1 MTLQL
6 SRASKSFGADVL
18 FENLSFEIKPNDKI
32 AIIGRNGCGK
42 TTLLKIL
49 AQELESDKGDLFKPK
64 DMTVGYLAQASF
76 NNEEMVVEDYF
87 LKLFQPLFVLEKKI
101 AELAEILK
109 HTSTDENLQLFSTL
123 SEEYERLGG
132 YIYKQEMMTMF
143 TQFGFIEEDLKRKIG
158 EFSGGQKT
166 RLAFVYLLLSKPDI
180 LLLDEPTNHLDMSTI
195 EWLETYLN
203 HYEKALVFVSH
214 DRMFIDHVAKTIV
227 EMEYGEL
234 TTYHGNYASYQAQK
248 ALNQEKQLSAFKR
261 QQKDIERLEAL
272 IEKFRYKKNKA
283 KFAQSKIKYLDKLEK
298 IDAPKEDKRNFK
310 ARFFSKNRGGKQVLL
325 VKDLEI
331 GYHERLAKIN
341 LELIHGNHC
350 AVVGPN
356 GHGKSTF
363 LKTLLGKIPALGGEY
378 LFGHQIDIGYFDQE
392 QIEYKSNQTILEDLW
407 DAYPDMT
414 QTEIRTV
421 LGSFLFTSDEV
432 FKEVNVLSGGEKVR
446 LALAKL
452 MLKGSNLLILDEPT
466 NHLDIPGK
474 EALEKSLSDYE
485 GTILFVSH
493 DRYFVNKMAKGILS
507 IENGQ
512 ADYYQVGDPIVDKVE
527 VVQKN
532 EKEVKSNSKS
542 NQSASRINKQIQKLE
557 ESIALKEEEL
567 AIAREK
573 RFDPHYYHDYQN
585 MKDLDESIDEIHNEI
600 NRLMKEWES
609 LHELL
614 NKSSQGESDTL

>member
-6 SRASKSFGADVL
+6 SRASKSFGADTI

-49 AQELESDKGDLFKPK
+49 AEELDLSKGDLYKPRGLS
-64 DMTVGYLAQASF
+64 VGYLSQASF
-76 NNEEMVVEDYF
+76 KDEELVVEDYF
-87 LKLFQPLFVLEKKI
+87 LKLFQTLFVLEEKI
-101 AELAEILK
+101 AHLAEELK
-109 HTSTDENLQLFSTL
+109 YNSSEANLELFSSL
-123 SEEYERLGG
+123 SDEYEHLGG
-132 YIYKQEMMTMF
+132 YTYKQEMMTIF
-143 TQFGFIEEDLKRKIG
+143 TQFGFVETDLKRKIG

-203 HYEKALVFVSH
+203 HYDRALVFVSH

-234 TTYHGNYASYQAQK
+234 TSYHGNYASYQTQK

-261 QQKDIERLEAL
+261 QQKDIERLEML

-283 KFAQSKIKYLDKLEK
+283 KFAQSKIKYLDKLDK
-298 IDAPKEDKRNFK
+298 IEAPKEDKRNFK
-310 ARFFSKNRGGKQVLL
+310 ARFFAKNRGGKQVLL

-331 GYHERLAKIN
+331 GYHQKLAKIN

-350 AVVGPN
+350 AIVGPN

-363 LKTLLGKIPALGGEY
+363 LKTIIGKIPALSGEF
-378 LFGHQIDIGYFDQE
+378 LLGHQIDIAYFDQE
-392 QIEYKSNQTILEDLW
+392 QIDYKSNQTILEDLW

-421 LGSFLFTSDEV
+421 LGSFLFTADEV

-474 EALEKSLSDYE
+474 EALENSLSEYE

-512 ADYYQVGDPIVDKVE
+512 AEYYQVGDPIVEKTELSPKV
-527 VVQKN
+527 
-532 EKEVKSNSKS
+532 EKEVKT
-542 NQSASRINKQIQKLE
+542 NQRSTQSVSRINKQIQKIE

-573 RFDPHYYHDYQN
+573 RFDPFYYHNHLHMQE
-585 MKDLDESIDEIHNEI
+585 LDESIDVIHNQI
-600 NRLMKEWES
+600 NMLMKEWES
-609 LHELL
+609 FHEQL
-614 NKSSQGESDTL
+614 NISSQGETDTL

>member
-6 SRASKSFGADVL
+6 SRASKSYGADEI
-18 FENLSFEIKPNDKI
+18 FENLNFEIKPNEKI

-49 AQELESDKGDLFKPK
+49 AEEMELNKGEIFKPR
-64 DMTVGYLAQASF
+64 DLTVGYLAQASF
-76 NNEEMVVEDYF
+76 KDESLIVENYF
-87 LKLFQPLFVLEKKI
+87 LDLYKNLFILEEKI
-101 AELAEILK
+101 ENLAEELK
-109 HTSTDENLQLFSTL
+109 HHSNDSNLELFSNL

-132 YIYKQEMMTMF
+132 YTYKQEMMTIF
-143 TQFGFIEEDLKRKIG
+143 TQFGFEDSDLKRKIG

-214 DRMFIDHVAKTIV
+214 DRMFIDHVAKIIV
-227 EMEYGEL
+227 EMEFGEL
-234 TTYHGNYASYQAQK
+234 TTYPGNYASYQNQK

-261 QQKDIERLEAL
+261 QQKDIERLESL

-298 IDAPKEDKRNFK
+298 IEAPKEDKRNFK
-310 ARFFSKNRGGKQVLL
+310 ARFFAKNRGGKQVLT

-331 GYHERLAKIN
+331 GYHERLALIN
-341 LELIHGNHC
+341 LELLHGQHC

-363 LKTLLGKIPALGGEY
+363 LKTILGKVPLLSGEY
-378 LFGHQIDIGYFDQE
+378 LFGHQIEIGYFDQE
-392 QIEYKSNQTILEDLW
+392 QIEYKSNQTIIEDLW

-474 EALEKSLSDYE
+474 EALEKSLSEYE

-493 DRYFVNKMAKGILS
+493 DRYFINKMAKGILS
-507 IENGQ
+507 IENGN
-512 ADYYQVGDPIVDKVE
+512 ADYYKVGDPVVEKVE
-527 VVQKN
+527 VVQKTD
-532 EKEVKSNSKS
+532 KELKAQSKPT
-542 NQSASRINKQIQKLE
+542 QSISRINKQIQKLE
-557 ESIALKEEEL
+557 EMIALKEEEL

-573 RFDPHYYHDYQN
+573 RFDPFYYHDHNNMRELDGSIDDLHNQIN
-585 MKDLDESIDEIHNEI
+585 ALMKD
-600 NRLMKEWES
+600 WES
-609 LHELL
+609 LHEQL
-614 NKSSQGESDTL
+614 NKSSQVESDTL

>member
-6 SRASKSFGADVL
+6 SRASKSYGADEI
-18 FENLSFEIKPNDKI
+18 FENLTFEIKPNDKI

-49 AQELESDKGDLFKPK
+49 AEEMDLNKGDIFKPK
-64 DMTVGYLAQASF
+64 DLSVGYLAQASF
-76 NNEEMVVEDYF
+76 KDESLVVEEYF
-87 LKLFQPLFVLEKKI
+87 LSLFQILFSLEEKI
-101 AELAEILK
+101 SEVAEKLK
-109 HTSTDENLQLFSTL
+109 HQSSEENLELFANI

-132 YIYKQEMMTMF
+132 YTYKQEMMTIF
-143 TQFGFIEEDLKRKIG
+143 TQFGFSESDLKRRIG

-214 DRMFIDHVAKTIV
+214 DRMFIDQVAKTIV
-227 EMEYGEL
+227 EMEFGEL
-234 TTYHGNYASYQAQK
+234 TSYHGNYESYQIQK
-248 ALNQEKQLSAFKR
+248 TLNQEKQLTAFKR
-261 QQKDIERLEAL
+261 QQKDIERLEIL

-298 IDAPKEDKRNFK
+298 IEAPKENKRNFK
-310 ARFFSKNRGGKQVLL
+310 ARFYAKNRGGKQVLS

-331 GYHERLAKIN
+331 GYHERLALIN
-341 LELIHGNHC
+341 LELIHGQHC
-350 AVVGPN
+350 AVIGPN

-363 LKTLLGKIPALGGEY
+363 LKTILNRVPLLSGEF

-392 QIEYKSNQTILEDLW
+392 QIEYKSNQTIIEDLW

-414 QTEIRTV
+414 HTEIRTV

-452 MLKGSNLLILDEPT
+452 MLKGANLLILDEPT

-474 EALEKSLSDYE
+474 EALEKSLSEYE

-493 DRYFVNKMAKGILS
+493 DRYFINKMAKGILS

-512 ADYYQVGDPIVDKVE
+512 ADYYLVGAPIIEKVE
-527 VVQKN
+527 SIQKSDKEQKN
-532 EKEVKSNSKS
+532 QVRSV
-542 NQSASRINKQIQKLE
+542 QSTSRINKQIQKIE
-557 ESIALKEEEL
+557 ESIGLKEEEL
-567 AIAREK
+567 SIAREK
-573 RFDPHYYHDYQN
+573 RFDPFYYHNHLNMQELDDSIDDLHNQIN
-585 MKDLDESIDEIHNEI
+585 ALMKD
-600 NRLMKEWES
+600 WES
-609 LHELL
+609 LHDQL
-614 NKSSQGESDTL
+614 NKSSQGDADTL

>member
-6 SRASKSFGADVL
+6 SRATKSFGADTI

-49 AQELESDKGDLFKPK
+49 AEELDLNKGDIFKPK
-64 DMTVGYLAQASF
+64 DLTVGYLAQASF
-76 NNEEMVVEDYF
+76 KDEDLIVNDY
-87 LKLFQPLFVLEKKI
+87 LLSLFKPLFILEERI
-101 AELAEILK
+101 EECANELK
-109 HTSTDENLQLFSTL
+109 HSSSDELLGLFASL
-123 SEEYERLGG
+123 SENYERLGG
-132 YIYKQEMMTMF
+132 YTYKQEMMTIF
-143 TQFGFIEEDLKRKIG
+143 TQFGFIESDLKRRIG

-214 DRMFIDHVAKTIV
+214 DRMFIDHVAKTII
-227 EMEYGEL
+227 EMEFGEL
-234 TTYHGNYASYQAQK
+234 TTYYGNYASYQAQK
-248 ALNQEKQLSAFKR
+248 ALNQEKQFSAFKR

-298 IDAPKEDKRNFK
+298 IEAPKEDKRNFK
-310 ARFFSKNRGGKQVLL
+310 ARFFAKNRGGKQVLL

-331 GYHERLAKIN
+331 GYHDSLAKIN
-341 LELIHGNHC
+341 LELIHGHHC

-356 GHGKSTF
+356 GHGKSTL
-363 LKTLLGKIPALGGEY
+363 LKTILGKVPSLSGEY
-378 LFGHQIDIGYFDQE
+378 LLGHQIDIGYFDQE
-392 QIEYKSNQTILEDLW
+392 QIEYKSNQTIIEDLW

-414 QTEIRTV
+414 HTEIRTV

-466 NHLDIPGK
+466 NHLDILGK
-474 EALEKSLSDYE
+474 EALEKSLSEYE

-507 IENGQ
+507 IESGR
-512 ADYYQVGDPIVDKVE
+512 ADYYQVGDPIVEKIDVN
-527 VVQKN
+527 QKL
-532 EKEVKSNSKS
+532 EKDTKLSQRSS
-542 NQSASRINKQIQKLE
+542 QSSSRINKQIQKIE
-557 ESIALKEEEL
+557 EMIALKEEEL

-573 RFDPHYYHDYQN
+573 RFDPFYYHNHLN
-585 MKDLDESIDEIHNEI
+585 MQELDESIDAIHNQI
-600 NRLMKEWES
+600 SALMKEWES
-609 LHELL
+609 LHEQL
-614 NKSSQGESDTL
+614 NKSSQVESDTL

>member
-6 SRASKSFGADVL
+6 SRASKSFGADTI
-18 FENLSFEIKPNDKI
+18 FENLSFEIKPNDRI

-49 AQELESDKGDLFKPK
+49 ANELDLNNGDIFKPK
-64 DMTVGYLAQASF
+64 DLSVGYLAQASF
-76 NNEEMVVEDYF
+76 KDEELIVENYF
-87 LKLFQPLFVLEKKI
+87 LTLFQPLFELEEKI
-101 AELAEILK
+101 AECAESLK
-109 HTSTDENLQLFSTL
+109 QNSSEELLSQFASL
-123 SEEYERLGG
+123 SENYERLGG
-132 YIYKQEMMTMF
+132 YTYKQEMMTIF
-143 TQFGFIEEDLKRKIG
+143 TQFGFIESDLQRRIG

-166 RLAFVYLLLSKPDI
+166 RLAFVYLLLSKPDV

-227 EMEYGEL
+227 EMEFGEL
-234 TTYHGNYASYQAQK
+234 TAYYGNYASYQAQK
-248 ALNQEKQLSAFKR
+248 ALNQEKQLSAFK
-261 QQKDIERLEAL
+261 
-272 IEKFRYKKNKA
+272 
-283 KFAQSKIKYLDKLEK
+283 AQSKIKYLDKLEK
-298 IDAPKEDKRNFK
+298 IEAPKEDKRNFK
-310 ARFFSKNRGGKQVLL
+310 ARFFAKNRGGKQVLL

-331 GYHERLAKIN
+331 GYHECLAKIN

-363 LKTLLGKIPALGGEY
+363 LKTILGKIPALSGEY
-378 LFGHQIDIGYFDQE
+378 LLGHQIDIGYFDQE
-392 QIEYKSNQTILEDLW
+392 QIDYKSNQTIIEDLW

-414 QTEIRTV
+414 HTEIRTV

-452 MLKGSNLLILDEPT
+452 MLKGSNLLVLDEPT

-507 IENGQ
+507 IEDGH
-512 ADYYQVGDPIVDKVE
+512 AEYYQVGDPIVE
-527 VVQKN
+527 KN
-532 EKEVKSNSKS
+532 EISQKIDKEIKSNQKS
-542 NQSASRINKQIQKLE
+542 NQSISRLNKQIQKIE

-573 RFDPHYYHDYQN
+573 RFDPHYYHNHLN
-585 MKDLDESIDEIHNEI
+585 MQELDESIDDIHNQI
-600 NRLMKEWES
+600 NALMKDWES
-609 LHELL
+609 LHEQL
-614 NKSSQGESDTL
+614 KKWWTYFRH

>member
-6 SRASKSFGADVL
+6 SRASKSFGADTI

-49 AQELESDKGDLFKPK
+49 AEELDLSKGDLYKPRGLS
-64 DMTVGYLAQASF
+64 VGYLSQASF
-76 NNEEMVVEDYF
+76 KDEELVVEDYF
-87 LKLFQPLFVLEKKI
+87 LKLSQTLFVLEEKI
-101 AELAEILK
+101 AHLAEELK
-109 HTSTDENLQLFSTL
+109 YNSSEANLELFSSL
-123 SEEYERLGG
+123 SDEYEHLGG
-132 YIYKQEMMTMF
+132 YTYKQEMMTIF
-143 TQFGFIEEDLKRKIG
+143 TQFGFVETDLKRKIG

-203 HYEKALVFVSH
+203 HYDRALVFVSH
-214 DRMFIDHVAKTIV
+214 DRMFIDHVAKTII

-234 TTYHGNYASYQAQK
+234 TTYHGNYASYQTQK

-261 QQKDIERLEAL
+261 QQKDIERLEML

-283 KFAQSKIKYLDKLEK
+283 KFAQSKIKYLDKLDK
-298 IDAPKEDKRNFK
+298 IEAPKEDKRNFK
-310 ARFFSKNRGGKQVLL
+310 ARFFAKNRGGKQVLL

-331 GYHERLAKIN
+331 GYHQKLAKIN

-350 AVVGPN
+350 AIVGPN

-363 LKTLLGKIPALGGEY
+363 LKTIIGKIPALSGEF
-378 LFGHQIDIGYFDQE
+378 LMGHQIDIAYFDQE
-392 QIEYKSNQTILEDLW
+392 QIDYKSNQTILEDLW

-421 LGSFLFTSDEV
+421 LGSFLFTADEV

-474 EALEKSLSDYE
+474 EALENSLSEYE

-512 ADYYQVGDPIVDKVE
+512 AEYYQVGDPIVEKIEVSPKV
-527 VVQKN
+527 
-532 EKEVKSNSKS
+532 EKEVKT
-542 NQSASRINKQIQKLE
+542 NQRSAQSVSRINKQIQKIE

-573 RFDPHYYHDYQN
+573 RFDPFYYHNHLHMQE
-585 MKDLDESIDEIHNEI
+585 LDESIDIIHNQI
-600 NRLMKEWES
+600 NMLMKEWES
-609 LHELL
+609 FYEQL
-614 NKSSQGESDTL
+614 NISSQGETDTL

>member
-6 SRASKSFGADVL
+6 SRASKSYGADEI
-18 FENLSFEIKPNDKI
+18 FENLTFEIKPNDKI

-49 AQELESDKGDLFKPK
+49 AEEMDLNKGDIFKPK
-64 DMTVGYLAQASF
+64 DLSVGYLAQASF
-76 NNEEMVVEDYF
+76 KDESLVVEEYF
-87 LKLFQPLFVLEKKI
+87 LSLFQILFSLEEKI
-101 AELAEILK
+101 AEVAEKLK
-109 HTSTDENLQLFSTL
+109 HQSSEENLELFANISD
-123 SEEYERLGG
+123 EYERLGG
-132 YIYKQEMMTMF
+132 YTYKQEMMTIF
-143 TQFGFIEEDLKRKIG
+143 TQFGFSEGDLKRRIG

-227 EMEYGEL
+227 EMEFGEL
-234 TTYHGNYASYQAQK
+234 TTYHGNYESYQIQK
-248 ALNQEKQLSAFKR
+248 TLNQEKQLTAFKR
-261 QQKDIERLEAL
+261 QQKDIERLEIL

-298 IDAPKEDKRNFK
+298 IEAPKENKRNFK
-310 ARFFSKNRGGKQVLL
+310 ARFYAKNRGGKQVLS

-331 GYHERLAKIN
+331 GYHERLALIN
-341 LELIHGNHC
+341 LELIHGQHC
-350 AVVGPN
+350 AVIGPN

-363 LKTLLGKIPALGGEY
+363 LKTILNKVPLLSGEF

-392 QIEYKSNQTILEDLW
+392 QIEYKSNQTIIEDLW

-414 QTEIRTV
+414 HTEIRTV

-452 MLKGSNLLILDEPT
+452 MLKGANLLILDEPT

-474 EALEKSLSDYE
+474 EALEKSLSEYE

-493 DRYFVNKMAKGILS
+493 DRYFINKMAKGILS

-512 ADYYQVGDPIVDKVE
+512 ADYYLVGAPIIEKVE
-527 VVQKN
+527 NIQKN
-532 EKEVKSNSKS
+532 DKEQKSQIRSV
-542 NQSASRINKQIQKLE
+542 QSTSRINKQIQKIE
-557 ESIALKEEEL
+557 ESIGLKEEEL
-567 AIAREK
+567 SIAREK
-573 RFDPHYYHDYQN
+573 RFDPFYYHNHLNMQELDDSIDDLHNQIN
-585 MKDLDESIDEIHNEI
+585 ALMKD
-600 NRLMKEWES
+600 WES
-609 LHELL
+609 LHEQL
-614 NKSSQGESDTL
+614 NKSSQGEADTL

>member
-6 SRASKSFGADVL
+6 SRASKSYGADEI
-18 FENLSFEIKPNDKI
+18 FENLNFEIKPNDKI

-49 AQELESDKGDLFKPK
+49 AEEMDLNKGDIFKPR
-64 DMTVGYLAQASF
+64 DLTVGYLAQASF
-76 NNEEMVVEDYF
+76 KDETLIVEDYF
-87 LKLFQPLFVLEKKI
+87 LSLFQILFSLEEKI
-101 AELAEILK
+101 AEVAEKLK
-109 HTSTDENLQLFSTL
+109 QHSSDENLELFANI

-132 YIYKQEMMTMF
+132 YTYKQEMMTIF
-143 TQFGFIEEDLKRKIG
+143 TQFGFSDSDLKRRIK

-234 TTYHGNYASYQAQK
+234 TAYYGNYESYQIQK
-248 ALNQEKQLSAFKR
+248 ALNQEKQMSAFKR
-261 QQKDIERLEAL
+261 QQKDIERLEIL

-298 IDAPKEDKRNFK
+298 IEAPKDNKRNFK
-310 ARFFSKNRGGKQVLL
+310 ARFFAKNRGGKQVLS

-331 GYHERLAKIN
+331 GYHERLALIN
-341 LELIHGNHC
+341 LELIHGQHC
-350 AVVGPN
+350 AVIGPN

-363 LKTLLGKIPALGGEY
+363 LKTILNKVPLLSGEF

-392 QIEYKSNQTILEDLW
+392 QIEYKSNQTIIEDLW
-407 DAYPDMT
+407 DAYPEMT
-414 QTEIRTV
+414 HTEIRTV

-452 MLKGSNLLILDEPT
+452 MLKGANLLILDEPT

-474 EALEKSLSDYE
+474 EALEKSLSEYE

-493 DRYFVNKMAKGILS
+493 DRYFINKMAKGILS

-512 ADYYQVGDPIVDKVE
+512 AEYYLVGAPVIEKVE
-527 VVQKN
+527 SIQKN
-532 EKEVKSNSKS
+532 DKELKSQVRLV
-542 NQSASRINKQIQKLE
+542 QSTSRINKQIQKIE
-557 ESIALKEEEL
+557 ESIGLKEEEL
-567 AIAREK
+567 SIAREK
-573 RFDPHYYHDYQN
+573 RFDPFYYHNHLNMQELDDSIDDLHNQIN
-585 MKDLDESIDEIHNEI
+585 ALMKD
-600 NRLMKEWES
+600 WES
-609 LHELL
+609 LHEQL
-614 NKSSQGESDTL
+614 NKSSQGDSDTL

>member
-18 FENLSFEIKPNDKI
+18 FENLSFEIKLNDKI

-298 IDAPKEDKRNFK
+298 IDAPKEDKRNFM
-310 ARFFSKNRGGKQVLL
+310 ARFFAKNRGGKQVLL

-512 ADYYQVGDPIVDKVE
+512 ADYYQVGDPIVDKVG

-542 NQSASRINKQIQKLE
+542 NQSASRINKQILKLE

>member
-6 SRASKSFGADVL
+6 SRASKSFGADEI
-18 FENLSFEIKPNDKI
+18 FENINFEIKPNDKI

-49 AQELESDKGDLFKPK
+49 AQELELNSGDIFKPR
-64 DMTVGYLAQASF
+64 DLTVGYLAQASF
-76 NNEEMVVEDYF
+76 KDETLIVEDYF
-87 LKLFQPLFVLEKKI
+87 LSLFESLFSLEARI
-101 AELAEILK
+101 ASLAEELK
-109 HTSTDENLQLFSTL
+109 HNTDESILEQFSKL
-123 SEEYERLGG
+123 SNEYERLGG
-132 YIYKQEMMTMF
+132 YTYKQEMMTIF
-143 TQFGFIEEDLKRKIG
+143 TQFGFSESDLKRRIG

-214 DRMFIDHVAKTIV
+214 DRMFIDHVAKVIV

-234 TTYHGNYASYQAQK
+234 TSYHGNYASYQTQK
-248 ALNQEKQLSAFKR
+248 ALNQEKQLSSFKR
-261 QQKDIERLEAL
+261 QQKDIERLELL

-298 IDAPKEDKRNFK
+298 IEAPKENKRNFK
-310 ARFFSKNRGGKQVLL
+310 ARFFAKNRGGKQVLT

-331 GYHERLAKIN
+331 GYHERLALIN
-341 LELIHGNHC
+341 LDLIHGQHC

-363 LKTLLGKIPALGGEY
+363 LKTILGKVPLLSGEY

-392 QIEYKSNQTILEDLW
+392 QIEYKSNQTIIEDLW

-414 QTEIRTV
+414 HTEIRTV

-452 MLKGSNLLILDEPT
+452 MLKGANLLILDEPT

-474 EALEKSLSDYE
+474 EALEKSLSEYE

-507 IENGQ
+507 IENGR
-512 ADYYQVGDPIVDKVE
+512 ADYYQVGNPIVEKVE
-527 VVQKN
+527 NVQVN
-532 EKEVKSNSKS
+532 ENEQKVHARMIKST
-542 NQSASRINKQIQKLE
+542 SRINKQIQKIE

-573 RFDPHYYHDYQN
+573 RFDPFYYHNHLN
-585 MKDLDESIDEIHNEI
+585 MQELDNSIDDLHNQI
-600 NRLMKEWES
+600 NALMKEWES
-609 LHELL
+609 LHEQL
-614 NKSSQGESDTL
+614 NKSSQGELDTL

>member
-6 SRASKSFGADVL
+6 SRASKSYGADEI
-18 FENLSFEIKPNDKI
+18 FENLTFEIKPNDKI

-49 AQELESDKGDLFKPK
+49 AEEMDLNKGDIFKPK
-64 DMTVGYLAQASF
+64 DLSVGYLAQASF
-76 NNEEMVVEDYF
+76 KDESLVVEEYF
-87 LKLFQPLFVLEKKI
+87 LSLFQILFNLEEKI
-101 AELAEILK
+101 SEVAEKLK
-109 HTSTDENLQLFSTL
+109 HQSSEENLELFANI

-132 YIYKQEMMTMF
+132 YTYKQEMMTIF
-143 TQFGFIEEDLKRKIG
+143 TQFGFSESDLKRRIG

-214 DRMFIDHVAKTIV
+214 DRMFIDQVAKTIV
-227 EMEYGEL
+227 EMEFGEL
-234 TTYHGNYASYQAQK
+234 TSYHGNYESYQIQK
-248 ALNQEKQLSAFKR
+248 TLNQEKQLTAFKR
-261 QQKDIERLEAL
+261 QQKDIERLEIL

-298 IDAPKEDKRNFK
+298 IEAPKENKRNFK
-310 ARFFSKNRGGKQVLL
+310 ARFYAKNRGGKQVLS

-331 GYHERLAKIN
+331 GYHERLALIN
-341 LELIHGNHC
+341 LELIHGQHC
-350 AVVGPN
+350 AVIGPN

-363 LKTLLGKIPALGGEY
+363 LKTILNRVPLLSGEF

-392 QIEYKSNQTILEDLW
+392 QIEYKSNQTIIEDLW

-414 QTEIRTV
+414 HTEIRTV

-452 MLKGSNLLILDEPT
+452 MLKGANLLILDEPT

-474 EALEKSLSDYE
+474 EALEKSLSEYE

-493 DRYFVNKMAKGILS
+493 DRYFINKMAKGILS

-512 ADYYQVGDPIVDKVE
+512 ADYYLVGAPIIEKVE
-527 VVQKN
+527 SIQKSDKEQKN
-532 EKEVKSNSKS
+532 QVRSV
-542 NQSASRINKQIQKLE
+542 QSTSRINKQIQKIE
-557 ESIALKEEEL
+557 ESIGLKEEEL
-567 AIAREK
+567 SIAREK
-573 RFDPHYYHDYQN
+573 RFDPFYYHNHLNMQELDDSIDDLHNQIN
-585 MKDLDESIDEIHNEI
+585 ALMKD
-600 NRLMKEWES
+600 WES
-609 LHELL
+609 LHDQL
-614 NKSSQGESDTL
+614 NKSSQGEADTL

>member
-6 SRASKSFGADVL
+6 SRASKSYGADEI
-18 FENLSFEIKPNDKI
+18 FENLTFEIKPNDKI

-49 AQELESDKGDLFKPK
+49 AEEMDLNKGDIFKPK
-64 DMTVGYLAQASF
+64 DLSVGYLAQASF
-76 NNEEMVVEDYF
+76 KDESLVVEEYF
-87 LKLFQPLFVLEKKI
+87 LSLFQILFNLEEKI
-101 AELAEILK
+101 SEVAEKLK
-109 HTSTDENLQLFSTL
+109 HQSSEENLELFANI

-132 YIYKQEMMTMF
+132 YTYKQEMMTIF
-143 TQFGFIEEDLKRKIG
+143 TQFGFSESDLKRRIG

-214 DRMFIDHVAKTIV
+214 DRMFIDQVAKTIV
-227 EMEYGEL
+227 EMEFGEL
-234 TTYHGNYASYQAQK
+234 TSYHGNYESYQIQK
-248 ALNQEKQLSAFKR
+248 TLNQEKQLTAFKR
-261 QQKDIERLEAL
+261 QQKDIERLEIL

-298 IDAPKEDKRNFK
+298 IEAPKENKRNFK
-310 ARFFSKNRGGKQVLL
+310 ARFYAKNRGGKQVLS

-331 GYHERLAKIN
+331 GYHERLALIN
-341 LELIHGNHC
+341 LELIHGQHC
-350 AVVGPN
+350 AVIGPN

-363 LKTLLGKIPALGGEY
+363 LKTILNRVPLLSGEF

-392 QIEYKSNQTILEDLW
+392 QIEYKSNQTIIEDLW

-414 QTEIRTV
+414 HTEIRTV

-452 MLKGSNLLILDEPT
+452 MLKGANLLILDEPT

-474 EALEKSLSDYE
+474 EALEKSLSEYE

-493 DRYFVNKMAKGILS
+493 DRYFINKMAKGILS

-512 ADYYQVGDPIVDKVE
+512 ADYYLVGAPIIEKVE
-527 VVQKN
+527 SIQKSDKEQKN
-532 EKEVKSNSKS
+532 QVRSV
-542 NQSASRINKQIQKLE
+542 QSTSRINKQIQKIE
-557 ESIALKEEEL
+557 ESIGLKEEEL
-567 AIAREK
+567 SIAREK
-573 RFDPHYYHDYQN
+573 RFDPFYYHNHLNMQELDDSIDDLHNQIN
-585 MKDLDESIDEIHNEI
+585 ALMKD
-600 NRLMKEWES
+600 WES
-609 LHELL
+609 LHEQL
-614 NKSSQGESDTL
+614 NKSSQGEADTL